1 MYTRITRSGPRRYLQ
16 LVEGYRDAEG
26 KVKQR
31 VIANL
36 GRIDQLTSKD
46 LDPLIRGLQRATG
59 QSAAPASAPEFEPAR
74 SFGDLWALDQLWGSL
89 GLRDALRR
97 ALRSSRRGFDA
108 EALVRVMVFNRLC
121 EPQSKLGVLRWL
133 EEVECPGIDR
143 ASVTHKRLLRTM
155 DALMDHREA
164 VESVVA
170 RQLRP
175 LLDQEL
181 SVVFYDV
188 TTVRIAGSGCLEGE
202 ELRRHGLSKDTGGIA
217 RQFALGVVQSAEG
230 LPIAFDVFEGNVAE
244 TKTLAPM
251 IERLLERFALKR
263 VVVIADRGMLSLD
276 NVTTLEALGEE
287 QGLAVDY
294 ILAVP
299 ARRYGEFSER
309 MAEWHPRLEREAR
322 ERGGAAAVMEAP
334 WQGRRLVIA
343 HDPERAAEQSKA
355 RRERIAEIEAEGDRL
370 ARRLDDQDE
379 GKPLRGRRASD
390 RRAYARFQKAVT
402 EAGLSR
408 VVQPDLYAERFSYD
422 VDERALAAAERLDG
436 KLLLVTTLEDLDAEE
451 VIARYKALADIE
463 RGFRV
468 LKSDIEIAPVYH
480 RLPERIRA
488 HALICFLALVLQ
500 RLIRQRL
507 RASGSALSPE
517 RALRTLRQIQRHTV
531 RIAGREFPGLN
542 RATPQQ
548 KALFDDLE
556 IPEPTDH

>member
-36 GRIDQLTSKD
+36 GRVDQLKERD
-46 LDPLIRGLQRATG
+46 LDPLIRGLQPATG
-59 QSAAPASAPEFEPAR
+59 QTAPPASTPEFDPAR
-74 SFGDLWALDQLWGSL
+74 SFGDPWALDQLWGAL

-97 ALRSSRRGFDA
+97 ALRSARRGFDA

-121 EPQSKLGVLRWL
+121 EPESKLGVLRWL
-133 EEVECPGIDR
+133 EGVELPGID
-143 ASVTHKRLLRTM
+143 AQTITHKRLLRAM
-155 DALMDHREA
+155 DALIDQREA
-164 VESVVA
+164 VDSAVA

-175 LLDQEL
+175 LLDADL
-181 SVVFYDV
+181 SVVFYDL
-188 TTVRIAGSGCLEGE
+188 TTVRIAGTGRIEGD
-202 ELRRHGLSKDTGGIA
+202 LRAHGLSKDTGGIA

-230 LPIAFDVFEGNVAE
+230 LPIAFEVFEGNVAE

-251 IERLLERFALKR
+251 IERLLRRFALKR

-276 NVTTLEALGEE
+276 NVAVVEALGRE

-299 ARRYGEFSER
+299 ARRYGEFTER
-309 MAEWHPRLEREAR
+309 MAQWHSGLEAQAR
-322 ERGGAAAVMEAP
+322 QTGEPAVMACE

-343 HDPERAAEQSKA
+343 HDPERAAAQSQA
-355 RRERIAEIEAEGDRL
+355 RRERIAERAAEGDRL
-370 ARRLDDQDE
+370 SRRLDAQDE
-379 GKPLRGRRASD
+379 DKPVRGRRATD

-402 EAGLSR
+402 EAGLTR
-408 VVQPDLYAERFSYD
+408 IIAPGLYAERFSYD
-422 VDERALAAAERLDG
+422 IDDSALAAAERLDG
-436 KLLLVTTLEDLDAEE
+436 KLLLVTTLADLSAEE
-451 VIARYKALADIE
+451 VITRYKALADIE

-488 HALICFLALVLQ
+488 HALICFLALLVH
-500 RLIRQRL
+500 RIIRQRL
-507 RASGSALSPE
+507 KASGSVLSPQQ
-517 RALRTLRQIQRHTV
+517 ALRTLRQIQRHSV
-531 RIAGREFPGLN
+531 RINGRAFPGLN
-542 RATPQQ
+542 RPTPQQ
-548 KALFDDLE
+548 KTLFEELRV
-556 IPEPTDH
+556 PEPKAN

>member
-36 GRIDQLTSKD
+36 GRIDQLAGKD
-46 LDPLIRGLQRATG
+46 LEPLIRGLQRATG
-59 QSAAPASAPEFEPAR
+59 QTTAPASRPEFEPAR
-74 SFGDLWALDQLWGSL
+74 RFGDLWALDQLWSSL

-121 EPQSKLGVLRWL
+121 EPESKLGVLRWL
-133 EEVECPGIDR
+133 EEVELPGIEPQ
-143 ASVTHKRLLRTM
+143 AVTHKRLLRTM
-155 DALMDHREA
+155 DALIDRREA
-164 VESVVA
+164 VEAVVA
-170 RQLRP
+170 GQLRP

-181 SVVFYDV
+181 SVIFYDL
-188 TTVRIAGSGCLEGE
+188 TTVRIAGSGRIEGD
-202 ELRRHGLSKDTGGIA
+202 LRTHGLSKDTGGIA

-230 LPIAFDVFEGNVAE
+230 LPIAFEVFEGHVAE

-263 VVVIADRGMLSLD
+263 IVVIADRGMLSLD
-276 NVTTLEALGEE
+276 NVATLEALSEQ

-299 ARRYGEFSER
+299 ARRYGEFTQA
-309 MAEWHPRLEREAR
+309 MLEWHPKLERAAR
-322 ERGGAAAVMEAP
+322 ERAIPVAMEAS

-343 HDPERAAEQSKA
+343 HDPERAAEQSQG
-355 RRERIAEIEAEGDRL
+355 RRERIAELTAEGDRL
-370 ARRLDDQDE
+370 AKRLDDQDE

-402 EAGLSR
+402 EAGLMR
-408 VVQPDLYAERFSYD
+408 IIQPDLYAERFSYD
-422 VDERALAAAERLDG
+422 VDEPALAAAERLDG
-436 KLLLVTTLEDLDAEE
+436 KLLLVTTLAELGAEE
-451 VIARYKALADIE
+451 VLARYKALADIE

-500 RLIRQRL
+500 RIIRQRL
-507 RASGSALSPE
+507 KASGSALSPE
-517 RALRTLRQIQRHTV
+517 RALRTLRQIQHHTV
-531 RIAGREFPGLN
+531 RIAGRPFPGVN
-542 RATPQQ
+542 RATAQQ
-548 KALFDDLE
+548 RALFKDLD
-556 IPEPTDH
+556 IPEPTDT

>member
-59 QSAAPASAPEFEPAR
+59 QSAAPASAPEFAPAR

-108 EALVRVMVFNRLC
+108 EALVRVMVFSRLC

-133 EEVECPGIDR
+133 EEVECPGIES

-276 NVTTLEALGEE
+276 NVATLEALGEE

-309 MAEWHPRLEREAR
+309 MAEWHPRLEREAQ
-322 ERGGAAAVMEAP
+322 ERGGAPAVMEAP
-334 WQGRRLVIA
+334 WQERRLVIA
-343 HDPERAAEQSKA
+343 HDPERAAEQSQA

-370 ARRLDDQDE
+370 ARRLDEQDE

-408 VVQPDLYAERFSYD
+408 MVQPDLYAERFSYD
-422 VDERALAAAERLDG
+422 VDEQALAAAERLDG

-548 KALFDDLE
+548 KSLFEDLE
-556 IPEPTDH
+556 IPEPTEH